1 MNTQPTDYEP
11 MDQGPKSMLAHAH
24 ATWVGD
30 IHKVSFIE
38 KSRRMSGWPI
48 QPEEWVL
55 LRAMQT
61 ILNHDPAYKKTY
73 GDAPDSARSKEWFTE
88 LRHRCR
94 ESVWERLKKDA
105 FEPMLDDFYAL
116 REW

>member
-1 MNTQPTDYEP
+1 

-30 IHKVSFIE
+30 IHKVAFIE

-73 GDAPDSARSKEWFTE
+73 GDAPDSARIKEWFTE
-88 LRHRCR
+88 LRDRCR

-105 FEPMLDDFYAL
+105 FEPMLNDFYAL

>member
-1 MNTQPTDYEP
+1 
-11 MDQGPKSMLAHAH
+11 MLAHAH

-30 IHKVSFIE
+30 IQKVGFIE

-48 QPEEWVL
+48 QPEE
-55 LRAMQT
+55 
-61 ILNHDPAYKKTY
+61 Y
-73 GDAPDSARSKEWFTE
+73 GDAPDSTRSKEWFTE
-88 LRHRCR
+88 LRHTCK

-105 FEPMLDDFYAL
+105 FEPMLKDFYAL